1 MGIYKYIFNMANL
14 AAGVMATN
22 NACNKRSQTDVA
34 EKLFTIEQSNN
45 RQIHRI
51 NCIYGQLE

>member
-1 MGIYKYIFNMANL
+1 MANL